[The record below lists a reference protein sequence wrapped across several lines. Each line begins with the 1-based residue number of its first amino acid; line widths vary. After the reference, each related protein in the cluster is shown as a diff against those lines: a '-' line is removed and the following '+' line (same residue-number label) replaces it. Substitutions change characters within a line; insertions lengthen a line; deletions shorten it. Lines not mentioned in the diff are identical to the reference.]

1 VWHNQCGMTLAVL
14 NETYDAPVVQ
24 TLVQE
29 MADDLAHFYG
39 PGSYPQQ
46 DPSRWSPPHGDVLV
60 AYLDRVP
67 AACGGLI
74 RFDDRTAEL
83 KRMFTR
89 PQYRRRGLAS
99 ELLTALEHRA
109 RQLGYQRVVLE
120 TGVPQVQARALY
132 EKAGYT
138 RIPCWCPHDTDPTS
152 VCFGRDITD
161 IGDSAPGNS
170 L

>member
-1 VWHNQCGMTLAVL
+1 MTMTPEVL
-14 NETYDAPVVQ
+14 SESYDAPVVQ
-24 TLVQE
+24 ALVQE

-39 PGSYPQQ
+39 PASYPQQ
-46 DPSRWSPPHGDVLV
+46 DPSRWSPPHGIVLV

-89 PQYRRRGLAS
+89 PQYRGQGLAS
-99 ELLTALEHRA
+99 ELLSALEHTA
-109 RQLGYQRVVLE
+109 RHLGYQRVVLE
-120 TGVPQVQARALY
+120 TGVPQVHAQALY

-138 RIPCWCPHDTDPTS
+138 RIPCWSPHDTDPRS
-152 VCFGRDITD
+152 VCFGRDLSD
-161 IGDSAPGNS
+161 LAAAGESPRS
-170 L
+170 